1 MKTVIFQSK
10 KQKKN
15 NMPQTNLN
23 LSSAV
28 VDIPDNS
35 ISESKLDFTID
46 KFPSGTIT
54 MFSGSTAPDGWLI
67 CSGDQLPNGTGTVQ
81 GKTADF
87 SALYAIVSSNYDAAG
102 RLPDC
107 RGIFVRGAGSQTVSG
122 KSFSAALG
130 NKATDKTIQHTH
142 GVSGSITTTSTAS
155 YFNVS
160 SNDRPVKS
168 KATVGVVN
176 NFNEGT
182 GTSINVLTN
191 TVGSVPSS
199 WPDAAPPGI
208 TSTSTHTL
216 STINQTN
223 GQAETAPAAIVLNY
237 IIKI

>member
-23 LSSAV
+23 LSNSS

-54 MFSGSTAPDGWLI
+54 MFSGSTAPNGWLI

-87 SALYAIVSSNYDAAG
+87 SALYAIVSSNYGAAG

-130 NKATDKTIQHTH
+130 SKAADKTIQHTH
-142 GVSGSITTTSTAS
+142 GVSGNITTASAANYTGFGNNQKPLAVGTLTTTS
-155 YFNVS
+155 
-160 SNDRPVKS
+160 
-168 KATVGVVN
+168 

-182 GTSINVLTN
+182 QSSGITAVNLPS
-191 TVGSVPSS
+191 GSLGP
-199 WPDAAPPGI
+199 AAPPNI